1 MDLEIKLEEI
11 CEFAQEIFLQNLL
24 LATKIKNDLSE
35 KGDLSGAEKIEKEVI
50 SVYEKMYEA
59 MNIENLKKMEEEN
72 FSIEKIQK
80 NINDIL
86 EKSSFTREFIEE
98 RINLRKKLVG
108 KSGAEVVKNFYN
120 YQLKE
125 CKLTLNNLIK
135 EMDKILSIE
144 EELNLKLSNE
154 IQEKNQLKIV
164 EKLRPIIKKS
174 RILTQK
180 IKKYNDKKIELE
192 AILSK
197 KWTYEM
203 YGTINKSE
211 LLTTFLNFYGKK

>member
-86 EKSSFTREFIEE
+86 EKSSFTKEFIEE
-98 RINLRKKLVG
+98 RINLRKKLLG
-108 KSGAEVVKNFYN
+108 ESGAEAVKNFYN

-144 EELNLKLSNE
+144 EELNLQLSNE

-174 RILTQK
+174 RNLTQK

>member
-72 FSIEKIQK
+72 FSIEKIKK

-86 EKSSFTREFIEE
+86 EKSSFTKEFIEE
-98 RINLRKKLVG
+98 RINLRKKLLG
-108 KSGAEVVKNFYN
+108 ESGAEVVKNFYN

-144 EELNLKLSNE
+144 EELNFKLSNE

>member
-72 FSIEKIQK
+72 FSIEKIKK

-86 EKSSFTREFIEE
+86 EKSSFTKEFIEE
-98 RINLRKKLVG
+98 RINLRKKLLG
-108 KSGAEVVKNFYN
+108 ESGAEVVKNFYN

-135 EMDKILSIE
+135 EMDRILSIE
-144 EELNLKLSNE
+144 EELNFKLSNE